1 MNDLRAGVMKE
12 AECFEIAWQEW
23 FDTKHEFGI
32 RDKEFLRKGLD
43 QILNFILIYVR
54 KNDRTADQLAN
65 RDLLRIL

>member
-54 KNDRTADQLAN
+54 KK
-65 RDLLRIL
+65 

>member
-12 AECFEIAWQEW
+12 SEW

-54 KNDRTADQLAN
+54 EK
-65 RDLLRIL
+65 